1 MDRILS
7 AVGQLD
13 KAIAFFQGGE
23 PALAEGR
30 LKVAVDVI
38 GREICFACRGLG
50 AQARADGARFDG
62 AGPHFPCP
70 DCGAKASDG
79 WGGGR

>member
-13 KAIAFFQGGE
+13 RAIAFFRAGE

-30 LKVAVDVI
+30 LRVAIDVI
-38 GREICFACRGLG
+38 GREICPHCRGYG
-50 AQARADGARFDG
+50 PSARVDGYRYDS
-62 AGPHFPCP
+62 AGPDCPCP
-70 DCGAKASDG
+70 TCGTKASDS
-79 WGGGR
+79 WGGAR

>member
-7 AVGQLD
+7 AVTQID
-13 KAIAFFQGGE
+13 RAIAFFQAGE

-30 LKVAVDVI
+30 LRVAIDVI

-50 AQARADGARFDG
+50 AQARADGYRFDG
-62 AGPHFPCP
+62 AGPDCPCP
-70 DCGAKASDG
+70 DCGAKAS
-79 WGGGR
+79 GGGR